1 MSDKLKQAVVA
12 PKVGLLPPTLI
23 SEARIDERVRELAG
37 EIDADYASTD
47 ELVLV
52 GILKGSF
59 IFLADLT
66 RRLTVPRRVEFLA
79 VSSYGVRES
88 DQHTGA
94 VRMIMDVR
102 HDLAGRDVIVVEDIV
117 DTGHTLAYLLR
128 LLKARG
134 PATLRT
140 CTLLHKP
147 DRTETDVAI
156 DYLGFTIPD
165 EWVVGYG
172 LDYAER
178 YRTLPYIGTLP
189 PEMR

>member
-1 MSDKLKQAVVA
+1 ME
-12 PKVGLLPPTLI
+12 PLPPSMI
-23 SEARIDERVRELAG
+23 SESEIAARVRELAAQ
-37 EIDADYASTD
+37 IDADYAATD

-59 IFLADLT
+59 IFLADLA
-66 RRLTVPRRVEFLA
+66 RHLTVPRRVEFLS
-79 VSSYGVRES
+79 VSSYGDRES
-88 DQHTGA
+88 DEHSGA

-102 HDLAGRDVIVVEDIV
+102 HDLADQDVMVVEDIV
-117 DTGHTLAYLLR
+117 DTGHTLSYLLK
-128 LLKARG
+128 LLRARG
-134 PATLRT
+134 PATLKT

-147 DRTETDVAI
+147 DRTERYVAI

-178 YRTLPYIGTLP
+178 YRTLPYIGSLP